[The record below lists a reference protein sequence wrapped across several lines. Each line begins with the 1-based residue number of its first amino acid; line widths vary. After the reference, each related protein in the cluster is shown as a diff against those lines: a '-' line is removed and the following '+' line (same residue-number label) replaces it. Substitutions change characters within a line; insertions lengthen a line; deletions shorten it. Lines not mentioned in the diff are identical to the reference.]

1 MLGYP
6 DPKQPVKAR
15 EASKVTMEARPVQEI
30 TPDSAQ
36 LVREQTQRSGVVAT
50 IYKTVQTGQELPRE
64 RIEARGSEL
73 QKVYQRVTSMRL
85 NKEGV
90 LEIQLAMDEK
100 PRWVAICPE
109 QNRKT
114 LIWQTHQM
122 SHSGV
127 GRTIAGLQL
136 TWYWEGLHA
145 DVRRMVRSCEIC

>member
-6 DPKQPVKAR
+6 DPKQPVIAR

-36 LVREQTQRSGVVAT
+36 LIREQTQRSGVMAT
-50 IYKTVQTGQELPRE
+50 IYKAIQTGQKLPRE
-64 RIEARGSEL
+64 RIEARGPEL
-73 QKVYQRVTSMRL
+73 KKVNQRLTSMRL

-90 LEIQLAMDEK
+90 LEIQLAIDEK

-109 QNRKT
+109 QNRQT

-122 SHSGV
+122 FHSGEF
-127 GRTIAGLQL
+127 RTIARLQL
-136 TWYWEGLHA
+136 TWYWVGLHA
-145 DVRRMVRSCEIC
+145 DVRRLGRSCEIC

>member
-15 EASKVTMEARPVQEI
+15 EGSKVTMEARPVQEI

-85 NKEGV
+85 NKEGAR
-90 LEIQLAMDEK
+90 LTEK
-100 PRWVAICPE
+100 QGILSNANILRFNSDNDLQVSLDFILPSLR
-109 QNRKT
+109 NRRI
-114 LIWQTHQM
+114 IWKK
-122 SHSGV
+122 
-127 GRTIAGLQL
+127 
-136 TWYWEGLHA
+136 
-145 DVRRMVRSCEIC
+145 